1 MALLLF
7 ALFILIPIAELYVIV
22 EIAGAIGIWWTL
34 ALLITSAVAGAYLLR
49 HQGRAAWRSF
59 RSALSAGRV
68 PAREV
73 LDGALVILGGALLLT
88 PGFLTDIA
96 GIALLIPPT
105 RDLVTALATRLLAR
119 RSAGLGWIV
128 GAASTA
134 GGRATPRRSGPRPGD
149 IEGTAEEVDGTDPV
163 LPGTRDGTAAGDP

>member
-34 ALLITSAVAGAYLLR
+34 ALLIASAVAGAYLLR
-49 HQGRAAWRSF
+49 HQSRAAWRSF

-96 GIALLIPPT
+96 GIVLLIPPT
-105 RDLVTALATRLLAR
+105 RDLVAALATRLISR
-119 RSAGLGWIV
+119 RSGGLGWIA
-128 GAASTA
+128 GAASAA
-134 GGRATPRRSGPRPGD
+134 GGRTSRTRGGPRPGD
-149 IEGTAEEVDGTDPV
+149 IEGTAEEVDGPDPA
-163 LPGTRDGTAAGDP
+163 LPGTRGGATAGDP